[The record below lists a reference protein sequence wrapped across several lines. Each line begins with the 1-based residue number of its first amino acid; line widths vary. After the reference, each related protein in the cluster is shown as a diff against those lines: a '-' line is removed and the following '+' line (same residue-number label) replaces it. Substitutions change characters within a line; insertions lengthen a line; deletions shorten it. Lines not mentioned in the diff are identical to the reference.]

1 MPYHGAGPGQLLD
14 IGRVEVTQTD
24 RFFNNNQQW
33 SFLLSNHGAV
43 RWIGLDWLDRTFTK
57 LITLTSSPSPCGLS
71 KLFWPL
77 IRLRRGKSRGSLPRV
92 GHRSMRVTERF
103 FAGAPAVIV
112 V

>member
-1 MPYHGAGPGQLLD
+1 MWADDGSLAQARMLVVGCHHGAGPGQVFD

-43 RWIGLDWLDRTFTK
+43 HWIGLDWLDRTFTQ
-57 LITLTSSPSPCGLS
+57 LITLTSSPCGLS

-77 IRLRRGKSRGSLPRV
+77 IRRGRV
-92 GHRSMRVTERF
+92 AKAEVLCH
-103 FAGAPAVIV
+103 A
-112 V
+112 